1 MKRAAIIISAIFG
14 AVGVLVLAAFIYYF
28 GVTAGVRLD
37 ATRLSEDKAQVCVY
51 DKDGEKI
58 DLPALKQTASFSA
71 LPDYLPNAFVAV
83 EDKRFYSHRGFDY
96 RRIVKAAM
104 KNITSFSF
112 REGAS
117 TLSQQLIKNTHL
129 SGEKTI
135 KRKLKEMKLTRILEK
150 NYSKNEILSLY
161 LNSIYFGHS
170 AFGVEEAAAYYFGK
184 SAEVLDAAESA
195 MLAALVKSPNNYSPF
210 RAPEKCLKRR
220 NFVLSL
226 MRDQGF
232 LDDSSYQAA
241 IKKSLPEAPSE
252 TNECGKSYLSR
263 VFEEVSEIY
272 PYEKALGNLKIYT
285 YFDRNLQTRL
295 ENVKANSDFSSIVL
309 DNRTHG
315 VKACYSTIGSNIKR
329 LPASLMKPLAV
340 YAPALEEN
348 VVTPATP
355 VLDEKTDF
363 GGYSPNN
370 YGGQRV

>member
-370 YGGQRV
+370 